1 MDKIFSLLG
10 GASFIVVIVKSVFDY
25 ISNRNLKK
33 REAEQNKELEEI
45 KSKLG
50 SQVFVSNMQYQKEFD
65 IYLELFEKLSKTTVY
80 ASQLLPIVEEGDAVS
95 GDKDKI
101 LEEYKIRYKRFST
114 AQNNLAD
121 TRLRYAPFYME
132 EVNNLIKDLLL
143 LTRKQGKYLEQFK
156 LSGPYSVTPQEHKE
170 AFTDFP
176 KLIEDKYRD
185 IEVLVRNYLNNLKIT
200 N

>member
-1 MDKIFSLLG
+1 M
-10 GASFIVVIVKSVFDY
+10 
-25 ISNRNLKK
+25 
-33 REAEQNKELEEI
+33 
-45 KSKLG
+45 
-50 SQVFVSNMQYQKEFD
+50 
-65 IYLELFEKLSKTTVY
+65 
-80 ASQLLPIVEEGDAVS
+80 PIVEEGDAVS

>member
-80 ASQLLPIVEEGDAVS
+80 AS
-95 GDKDKI
+95 
-101 LEEYKIRYKRFST
+101 
-114 AQNNLAD
+114 
-121 TRLRYAPFYME
+121 
-132 EVNNLIKDLLL
+132 
-143 LTRKQGKYLEQFK
+143 
-156 LSGPYSVTPQEHKE
+156 
-170 AFTDFP
+170 
-176 KLIEDKYRD
+176 
-185 IEVLVRNYLNNLKIT
+185 
-200 N
+200 

>member
-176 KLIEDKYRD
+176 KLIEVN
-185 IEVLVRNYLNNLKIT
+185 IEI
-200 N
+200 